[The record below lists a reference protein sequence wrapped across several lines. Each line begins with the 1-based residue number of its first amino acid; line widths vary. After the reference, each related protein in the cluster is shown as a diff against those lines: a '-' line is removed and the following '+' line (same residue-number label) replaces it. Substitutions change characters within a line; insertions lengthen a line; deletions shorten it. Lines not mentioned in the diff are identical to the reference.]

1 MVTLSILA
9 TSLALGSADYTW
21 RKNALCRDTDPELF
35 FPVGSTGQA
44 LQQISAAKEVRCEC
58 TVKTECLEFAI
69 ETNQD
74 CGIWGGT
81 SEDERRN
88 IRRQMAAERRAAR
101 VTA

>member
-44 LQQISAAKEVRCEC
+44 LQQISAAKEVCCEC
-58 TVKTECLEFAI
+58 TVKTDCLEFAI

-74 CGIWGGT
+74 CGIWGGL
-81 SEDERRN
+81 SEDERRDV
-88 IRRQMAAERRAAR
+88 RRKMAAERRAAR
-101 VTA
+101 ATA

>member
-44 LQQISAAKEVRCEC
+44 LQQISAAKEVCCEC
-58 TVKTECLEFAI
+58 PGKTECLEFAF